1 MRPVPCLLFA
11 VALALAAGGCTTPA
25 SGHKLSW
32 RTLSR
37 GLTSGLQEPR
47 RLVLRDEAAYLRV
60 WAEHAADVNRPALPP
75 NVDFSREM
83 VVLLA
88 LGTRP
93 TGGYLV
99 EVVDVELR
107 GRTLRVLVAE
117 REPQPGSLQ
126 IQQLTQPYQFIALP
140 TVASHV
146 RFHTVRE
153 SGAAARSRK
162 ARPGEEGPRESESPR
177 SAPSKPVTPLRS
189 PRGAA
194 TAQ

>member
-1 MRPVPCLLFA
+1 MRPVLCLVF
-11 VALALAAGGCTTPA
+11 ALALTAGGCTTPA

-37 GLTSGLQEPR
+37 GLTSGLEEPR
-47 RLVLRDEAAYLRV
+47 RLVLRDEATYLRV
-60 WAEHAADVNRPALPP
+60 WAEHAAEVNRPALPP
-75 NVDFSREM
+75 SVDFSREM

-88 LGTRP
+88 LGTKP

-107 GRTLRVLVAE
+107 GRTLRILVAE

-126 IQQLTQPYQFIALP
+126 IQQWTQPFQFIALP
-140 TVASHV
+140 TVTGHV
-146 RFHTVRE
+146 RFHTVHE
-153 SGAAARSRK
+153 SGTTARSRK
-162 ARPGEEGPRESESPR
+162 ARPGEEGPRDSESPR
-177 SAPSKPVTPLRS
+177 PAPSQPVTPLRS